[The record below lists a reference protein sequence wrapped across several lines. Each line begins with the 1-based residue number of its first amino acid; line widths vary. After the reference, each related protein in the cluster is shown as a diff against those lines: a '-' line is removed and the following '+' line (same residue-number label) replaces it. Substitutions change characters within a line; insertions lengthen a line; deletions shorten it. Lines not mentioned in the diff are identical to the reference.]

1 MPAAHFVAPLVQSF
15 LAPAAHFVAPAF
27 SSFLPPSSRHLPS
40 CCISVSLTLLH
51 RSFSALVPLCQCFL
65 FLLHLSYPSPYCTT
79 SSRSIVP
86 ALKFPLPFH
95 QLEYHILARIC
106 EMDKESVRII
116 FVVYKII
123 IDSDPWSIF
132 IPTVWRVHLL
142 FPYGVVNLE
151 NSCVRANP
159 TNVTVSIP
167 TLYKLQPLLASKP
180 PTF

>member
-1 MPAAHFVAPLVQSF
+1 MLIVLVATVIDGPSLHHPSHSVTAPVSALLQQLSAIDLFLSFVAPLVQLF

-51 RSFSALVPLCQCFL
+51 RSFSALVLLCQCFL

-79 SSRSIVP
+79 PSRSIVP

-106 EMDKESVRII
+106 ENRDGQGISEDYFCGIQ
-116 FVVYKII
+116 
-123 IDSDPWSIF
+123 D
-132 IPTVWRVHLL
+132 HH
-142 FPYGVVNLE
+142 
-151 NSCVRANP
+151 
-159 TNVTVSIP
+159 
-167 TLYKLQPLLASKP
+167 
-180 PTF
+180 